1 MSSEKQQSKMPKTT
15 HEKYDFLRQFIT
27 FHKYNKNKS
36 DMAVWCPFCNNPNQ
50 HKLKMILNLEK
61 GVYHCWVC
69 NSKGTSIPWVIKRLS
84 SQHYDKSLEYFPN
97 RNQTLS
103 DNEWTAILQGLSDE
117 ATFSQPII
125 QVDLPNGFELCVS
138 NLNSRNPDVRD
149 VVNYLTKR
157 GCSEHKMWMLRFG
170 VSRDSNF
177 HRMLI
182 IPSFNADGDL
192 NYYTCR
198 KIDAGTT
205 DGTKYKN
212 CEVSKKSII
221 FNELL
226 IDWKQP
232 LTLVEGPLDLLK
244 TNDNATCL
252 LGSSLAKDSALFKKI
267 VENKT
272 PVILA
277 LDEDAYQKAVR
288 IAQDLM
294 YYDIE
299 VKMMDTSA
307 AKDVGDMSVEM
318 FQEYYNLACKI
329 EADDLL
335 LSKIQ
340 VI

>member
-1 MSSEKQQSKMPKTT
+1 MTNAT
-15 HEKYDFLRQFIT
+15 NFEKYQFLKQILPV
-27 FHKYNKNKS
+27 HKYNKNKF

-69 NSKGTSIPWVIKRLS
+69 NAKGTSIPWVLKKLS
-84 SQHYDKSLEYFPN
+84 PQSYDKSLSYFPHK
-97 RNQTLS
+97 NQSQS
-103 DNEWTAILQGLSDE
+103 DSEWKDILNGLSDD
-117 ATFSQPII
+117 I
-125 QVDLPNGFELCVS
+125 QTESVLNTTTLPNGFELCAI
-138 NLNSRNPDVRD
+138 NLDSKNPDVRD
-149 VVNYLTKR
+149 VINYALRR
-157 GCSEHKMWMLRFG
+157 GCSEHKMWMLRLG

-182 IPSFNADGDL
+182 IPSFNQDGDL
-192 NYYTCR
+192 NFYTCR
-198 KIDAGTT
+198 KIDASTF
-205 DGTKYKN
+205 DGFKYKN
-212 CEVSKKSII
+212 CEVPKKNIV

-252 LGSSLAKDSALFKKI
+252 LGSTLAKDSALFKKI

-272 PVILA
+272 PIVLA
-277 LDEDAYQKAVR
+277 LDQDAYSKALR

-294 YYDIE
+294 YYDVE
-299 VKMMDTSA
+299 VKMMDTSG
-307 AKDVGDMSVEM
+307 AKDVGDMDETT
-318 FQEYYNLACKI
+318 FKEYYDLACKV
-329 EADDLL
+329 EQDDLL
-335 LSKIQ
+335 LNKIN

>member
-1 MSSEKQQSKMPKTT
+1 MQATNF
-15 HEKYDFLRQFIT
+15 EKYNFLRQFIT
-27 FHKYNKNKS
+27 FHKYNKNKH
-36 DMAVWCPFCNNPNQ
+36 DMAIWCPFCNNPNQ
-50 HKLKMILNLEK
+50 HKLKMILNLDK

-69 NSKGTSIPWVIKRLS
+69 NAKGTSIASLIRRLVP
-84 SQHYDKSLEYFPN
+84 SQYEKSLEFFPQRHQHSQN
-97 RNQTLS
+97 TEW
-103 DNEWTAILQGLSDE
+103 DNILNGLSDD
-117 ATFSQPII
+117 QPITLEKI
-125 QVDLPNGFELCVS
+125 IVDLPNAFDLCVN
-138 NLNSRNPDVRD
+138 NLAVKDPDIRD
-149 VVNYLTKR
+149 VVNYLIRR

-170 VSRDSNF
+170 VSKDPNF

-182 IPSFNADGDL
+182 IPSFDTNGDL

-198 KIDAGTT
+198 KIDESTFSHI
-205 DGTKYKN
+205 KYKN
-212 CEVSKKSII
+212 CEVSKKTII
-221 FNELL
+221 FNELY

-252 LGSSLAKDSALFKKI
+252 LGSTLAKDSILFQKI

-272 PVILA
+272 PIILA
-277 LDEDAYQKAVR
+277 LDHDAYQKAIR

-307 AKDVGDMSVEM
+307 AKDVGDMDLIM
-318 FQEYYNLACKI
+318 FDKYYQEACKV
-329 EADDLL
+329 EPDDLL

>member
-1 MSSEKQQSKMPKTT
+1 MTTKTNF
-15 HEKYDFLRQFIT
+15 EKYQFLKQFLPI
-27 FHKYNKNKS
+27 HKYNQNKF
-36 DMAVWCPFCNNPNQ
+36 DLAIWCPFCNNPNQ

-69 NSKGTSIPWVIKRLS
+69 NNKGTSIPWVIKKLAP
-84 SQHYDKSLEYFPN
+84 QQYENSLAYFPH
-97 RNQTLS
+97 RNQVNT
-103 DNEWTAILQGLSDE
+103 DNEWTNILQGLSE
-117 ATFSQPII
+117 NSQNNFQQIR
-125 QVDLPNGFELCVS
+125 VDLPNGFELCAL
-138 NLNSRNPDVRD
+138 NLESKNPDVRD
-149 VVNYLTKR
+149 VINYLIRR

-182 IPSFNADGDL
+182 IPSFNQNGDL
-192 NYYTCR
+192 NFYTCR
-198 KIDAGTT
+198 KIDASTF
-205 DGTKYKN
+205 DGFKYKN
-212 CEVSKKSII
+212 CEVSKKEIV

-226 IDWKQP
+226 INWKLP

-252 LGSSLAKDSALFKKI
+252 LGSSLPKDGALFKKI

-272 PVILA
+272 PIILA
-277 LDEDAYQKAVR
+277 LDYDAHSKALK

-299 VKMMDTSA
+299 VKMMDTSG
-307 AKDVGDMSVEM
+307 AKDVGDMDEKM
-318 FQEYYNLACKI
+318 FKEYYNSACKV
-329 EADDLL
+329 EQDDLL
-335 LSKIQ
+335 LNRIN

>member
-1 MSSEKQQSKMPKTT
+1 MPKTT

-84 SQHYDKSLEYFPN
+84 AQHYDKSLEYFPN

-103 DNEWTAILQGLSDE
+103 DNEWSSILQGLSDE
-117 ATFSQPII
+117 ATLTITPI

-138 NLNSRNPDVRD
+138 NLGSRNPDIRD
-149 VVNYLTKR
+149 VVHYLTKR

-198 KIDAGTT
+198 KIDASTT
-205 DGTKYKN
+205 
-212 CEVSKKSII
+212 
-221 FNELL
+221 
-226 IDWKQP
+226 
-232 LTLVEGPLDLLK
+232 
-244 TNDNATCL
+244 
-252 LGSSLAKDSALFKKI
+252 KDSALFKKI

-277 LDEDAYQKAVR
+277 LDDDAYQKAVK

-294 YYDIE
+294 YYDID

-329 EADDLL
+329 EPDDLL